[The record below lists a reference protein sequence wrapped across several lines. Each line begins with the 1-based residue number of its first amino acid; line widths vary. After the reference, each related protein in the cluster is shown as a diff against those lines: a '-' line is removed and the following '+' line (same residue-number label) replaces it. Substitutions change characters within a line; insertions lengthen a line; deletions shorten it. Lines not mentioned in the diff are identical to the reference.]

1 MELEVIEKVVPM
13 PSVAHDDV
21 SKPIAS
27 RTEKLEQLMDA
38 VSSEIRNRLVKNISA
53 YCDCV

>member
-1 MELEVIEKVVPM
+1 MAP
-13 PSVAHDDV
+13 VAHDDV
-21 SKPIAS
+21 SKPIAG

>member
-1 MELEVIEKVVPM
+1 MEVELIEKMAPVP
-13 PSVAHDDV
+13 SSLHEEV
-21 SKPIAS
+21 SKPS
-27 RTEKLEQLMDA
+27 VSKVEKLEQLMDA

>member
-1 MELEVIEKVVPM
+1 VEVELIEKTVLVP
-13 PSVAHDDV
+13 SSLREEV
-21 SKPIAS
+21 SKPSAS
-27 RTEKLEQLMDA
+27 KVEKLEQLMDA